1 MHLLHLCLPVRDGHR
16 SQDFYARYFGF
27 AADLGAQ
34 REAGEVALRNADG
47 FEPTLRT
54 HDVVTLPDGLHFG
67 FRTED
72 AGTVRAPAWLAW
84 PPTRSIAGHY
94 EAPGE
99 VAFYC
104 VDPDGYRVEVYR
116 TAAGAKER
124 AAPG

>member
-34 REAGEVALRNADG
+34 PEAGEVALRNADG
-47 FEPTLRT
+47 FELTLRT
-54 HDVVTLPDGLHFG
+54 HDVVTLPHGLHFG

-72 AGTVRAPAWLAW
+72 AGTVRACLARLAADKV
-84 PPTRSIAGHY
+84 PIAGHY
-94 EAPGE
+94 EAPE
-99 VAFYC
+99 KVAFQC
-104 VDPDGYRVEVYR
+104 VDPDGYRVEVYW